1 MSEQDKTVKVTKDDS
16 TIVYK
21 ETAVDVK
28 EDTSTH
34 VMINKDEDL
43 RTKAERASDAVT
55 DLIDSSIDRA
65 ANAVRSKVN
74 ELRKS
79 GAFEPGYF
87 AARKDSADIG
97 RLGPLVT
104 GLATAFEDTITMVRQ
119 HPYDEQEK
127 ILTGYKKLMEEQIN
141 VINSRIQ
148 FVKRIPKK

>member
-1 MSEQDKTVKVTKDDS
+1 VSEQDKIVKVTKNDS

-28 EDTSTH
+28 QDTSTH
-34 VMINKDEDL
+34 VMINQDEDL
-43 RTKAERASDAVT
+43 KSKAERASDAVM
-55 DLIDSSIDRA
+55 DLIDSSIDKA
-65 ANAVRSKVN
+65 ANAVRSKAN

-79 GAFEPGYF
+79 GALEPGHF
-87 AARKDSADIG
+87 AARQDSADIG

-104 GLATAFEDTITMVRQ
+104 GLATVFEDTMTMVRQ

-127 ILTGYKKLMEEQIN
+127 ILSGYKTLMEEQIN

-148 FVKRIPKK
+148 FVKRIPK